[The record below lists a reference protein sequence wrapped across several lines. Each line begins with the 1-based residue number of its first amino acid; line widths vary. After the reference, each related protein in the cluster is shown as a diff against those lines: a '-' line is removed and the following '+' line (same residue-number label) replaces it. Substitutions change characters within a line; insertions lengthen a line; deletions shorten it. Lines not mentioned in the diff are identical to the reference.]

1 MSSICCR
8 LTFADLRV
16 VQGYAVRTGMMICR
30 GQLVLMMDADGAT
43 RVSDVERL
51 EAALE
56 RVAVKGQWMRP
67 ACTTASLQGLPWCVQ
82 LIVTGCVGVWALQ
95 SGRGQAR
102 GTPISCPH
110 PDLVSSALLSE
121 LTGQASECEN
131 RQAAWPIQSE
141 SV

>member
-82 LIVTGCVGVWALQ
+82 LIVTGCIGVLGPPVGKGAGEGDANQLSSPRSSIFCLAIRAHRPGFRVKK
-95 SGRGQAR
+95 QA
-102 GTPISCPH
+102 GSMAH
-110 PDLVSSALLSE
+110 PE
-121 LTGQASECEN
+121 
-131 RQAAWPIQSE
+131 
-141 SV
+141 